1 MIKVN
6 QSVLF
11 EVGEK
16 VMQAGYY
23 ICVPCGNKR
32 FFEKDQ
38 KFPSCLSCL
47 SEDKITSTKN
57 PGLWEKVLE
66 KATIKN

>member
-11 EVGEK
+11 EVGEEAS
-16 VMQAGYY
+16 QDGYY

-32 FFEKDQ
+32 FFKKGQ
-38 KFPSCLSCL
+38 KFPSCLNCL
-47 SEDKITSTKN
+47 SEDKTTSSKN

-66 KATIKN
+66 KVTIKN